1 MLPLVQVCF
10 LPRMSFWSCVY
21 AFCRPLNTIN
31 MSPRNQAIWNLL
43 ILATMIIA
51 ATVTLMI
58 FDRQDLSKHK
68 KQVHAEAKLPTE
80 EPKTDRDSV
89 VAEPIVRASEP
100 QVIAVSN
107 DLPVSGDFILVAA
120 SFRNETHAENFLSDF
135 KKKISWSTPK
145 IITHSQN
152 DTAYFRIVALHGTSW
167 KNVSSNRDS
176 LKAAGYSDAWIYK
189 QQ

>member
-1 MLPLVQVCF
+1 
-10 LPRMSFWSCVY
+10 
-21 AFCRPLNTIN
+21 

-43 ILATMIIA
+43 VLATMIIA

-58 FDRQDLSKHK
+58 FDRQDLTKHK
-68 KQVHAEAKLPTE
+68 KQAHAEAKLPTKKAE
-80 EPKTDRDSV
+80 VDRDTV

-100 QVIAVSN
+100 QVIANSN
-107 DLPVSGDFILVAA
+107 EQPASGEFILVAA
-120 SFRNETHAENFLSDF
+120 SFRNATHAENFLNDF

-152 DTAYFRIVALHGTSW
+152 DTAYFRVVALHGTSW
-167 KNVSSNRDS
+167 RNVSSNRDS
-176 LKAAGYSDAWIYK
+176 LKAAGYGDVWIYK